1 MMFSRLKGVL
11 ESHIDTQIQQEQAR
25 TRNQQRS
32 GSPASHRRTA
42 SRAKSGAAAPGKEK
56 DPSEF
61 ENESDGSSITTLAPS
76 RVGTPI
82 QGEAV
87 AAAEDPLGAGATG
100 KENDRPA
107 GGAGG
112 GAAAGEKKEAPA
124 RGASPAPGASSSSSS
139 NMELPT
145 DVRVKLRKL
154 EKIESKHNG
163 N

>member
-1 MMFSRLKGVL
+1 MAGR
-11 ESHIDTQIQQEQAR
+11 
-25 TRNQQRS
+25 
-32 GSPASHRRTA
+32 
-42 SRAKSGAAAPGKEK
+42 EK

-61 ENESDGSSITTLAPS
+61 ENESDASSVTTLIPS

-87 AAAEDPLGAGATG
+87 TEDPLRAVATG
-100 KENDRPA
+100 KENDRPT
-107 GGAGG
+107 GG
-112 GAAAGEKKEAPA
+112 GGGVGGGVGEKKEAPA
-124 RGASPAPGASSSSSS
+124 RSASPAPGASSSS

-154 EKIESKHNG
+154 EKIESRHNG